1 MAEGLAETTLREVA
15 RILKEWTA
23 VSHRHTTVGN
33 IVKKVGIA
41 QKPADEELVK

>member
-1 MAEGLAETTLREVA
+1 MAEMAVETTLREVA

-33 IVKKVGIA
+33 IVNIKKNLSK
-41 QKPADEELVK
+41 QML